1 VPVTAGRLTTA
12 VDAALDATGG
22 ISGTVTA
29 AAGGA
34 RLSGVNVEV
43 FTSSGVE
50 GESVFTGADGTYQ
63 VAGLPPSAAGYL
75 VCFDTT
81 YAAGGR
87 SRPGYPSQCYRNVP
101 WEQGS
106 SSPAPGATPV
116 PVTAGR
122 LTTLNLALGDAGGI
136 SGTVTAAHGGARLNN
151 VGVHVL
157 TSSGDDAGYATTGA
171 DGTYQVTGLAPADYY
186 VCFDASGATGGSSV
200 AGYPSQCCRDA
211 PWKLGSGLPPGATPV
226 PVTAGKLTTAVNA
239 ALNDGGGIS
248 GTVTAAAGGAKLG
261 NLDVWVFTSSG
272 DEAGWTTTGTN
283 GTYQV
288 TGLIPASGY
297 RVCFD
302 ASEAAGGSSPLGYAS
317 QCYRNVPWAGG
328 SGPGPGR
335 PAPGAAPVPVT
346 NGRLTPAVNAALG
359 AAGGISGT
367 VTAAAGGTRL
377 GGVNVEVYTSSG
389 DFAGSSAT
397 GADGTYQVT
406 GLTPAAPGYLVC
418 FDASYAAGG
427 NSRTGYRSQ
436 CFRSLPWNL
445 GAPAAG
451 ATAVPVTAGRLTPAV
466 NAALGG

>member
-1 VPVTAGRLTTA
+1 
-12 VDAALDATGG
+12 
-22 ISGTVTA
+22 
-29 AAGGA
+29 
-34 RLSGVNVEV
+34 
-43 FTSSGVE
+43 
-50 GESVFTGADGTYQ
+50 
-63 VAGLPPSAAGYL
+63 
-75 VCFDTT
+75 
-81 YAAGGR
+81 
-87 SRPGYPSQCYRNVP
+87 
-101 WEQGS
+101 
-106 SSPAPGATPV
+106 
-116 PVTAGR
+116 

-335 PAPGAAPVPVT
+335 PAPGAAPVAVT
-346 NGRLTPAVNAALG
+346 NGRLTPAVNAALGAAGGISGTVTAAAGGTRLGGADVEVYTSSGDLAGWAATGTDGTYVVTGLPPVAPGYRVCFDARPETGGGSSTGYASQCYRNAPWEFGAPAASATPVPVTNGRVTTAVNAALG

-418 FDASYAAGG
+418 FDASYAAGA